1 MFLDFIAIAI
11 GGGCALS
18 GMYLAL
24 EVSAGW
30 LEEWRDGFHRK
41 MKPLTDAYREFNESH
56 AEAENPEKAGES

>member
-1 MFLDFIAIAI
+1 MILNFIAIAI

-24 EVSAGW
+24 EIAADW

-41 MKPLTDAYREFNESH
+41 LKPLTDAYREFNESH
-56 AEAENPEKAGES
+56 TETDSYGKAGES